1 MYMKK
6 KIIVAGA
13 ILVVLAGGFGITY
26 AYTSHKEASHT
37 SSNNGYYYNED
48 SGSLEKDPLVTGEEL
63 LTEDELPSR
72 DKVITTPESIFC
84 LVNKEYSLPADY
96 IPADLVEPDV
106 TFSIDYE
113 SEKKLMRK
121 VAADALETM
130 FQDAAK
136 ENLELTAVSG
146 YHSYDRQ
153 KEIYEKNLKT
163 RGTTHTNQYSAKPGY
178 SEHQTGLVMDISCES
193 ENFDLQESFGET
205 PEGIWV
211 SENAH
216 LYGYIIRYPK
226 DKCEITGYAYE
237 PWHLRYVG
245 IPMATYLYQN
255 NMTLDEYYHYEPSYE
270 FITDK
275 DEYINDTPYEYY
287 NNPTPNSVPTPVAS
301 ANSNNNLGGTTNNN
315 SNTVTPSKEPVV
327 SKAPTNN
334 TANETPSPAPEAS
347 APAPEESKEPIA
359 SVKPSVKPSK
369 PSKAPVV
376 EPSEEVPTPKPD
388 TPSNAPQAPEEEG
401 NPEDGTNEPGE

>member
-1 MYMKK
+1 MKK
-6 KIIVAGA
+6 KIIIAGA
-13 ILVVLAGGFGITY
+13 ILVVLAGGFGFKY
-26 AYTSHKEASHT
+26 AYTSYKEASHT
-37 SSNNGYYYNED
+37 SSNNGDYYNED
-48 SGSLEKDPLVTGEEL
+48 SGSLDKAPLVTGEEL

-72 DKVITTPESIFC
+72 DEVMTTPESIFC

-96 IPADLVEPDV
+96 TPADLVEPDV

-113 SEKKLMRK
+113 SEKKYMRK
-121 VAADALETM
+121 VAADALESL

-136 ENLELTAVSG
+136 ENLELAAVSG
-146 YHSYDRQ
+146 YRSYDRQ

-211 SENAH
+211 AENAH

-226 DKCEITGYAYE
+226 DKCDITGYAYE

-255 NMTLDEYYHYEPSYE
+255 NMTLDEYYHYKPNYE
-270 FITDK
+270 FITDES
-275 DEYINDTPYEYY
+275 EYINDTPDESD
-287 NNPTPNSVPTPVAS
+287 NNQSPSSVPTPVAS
-301 ANSNNNLGGTTNNN
+301 SNSNNNLGNTANNN
-315 SNTVTPSKEPVV
+315 TNTVTPSKKPVV
-327 SKAPTNN
+327 SKTPTHN
-334 TANETPSPAPEAS
+334 TTTETPSPSPEAS
-347 APAPEESKEPIA
+347 APAPEASKKPIA
-359 SVKPSVKPSK
+359 SVKPSEKPSK

-376 EPSEEVPTPKPD
+376 EPSEEVPTPKPE
-388 TPSNAPQAPEEEG
+388 TPSKAPQAPEEEG
-401 NPEDGTNEPGE
+401 NPDEDSIESGE